1 MHENDKAIL
10 MIRDGWVMWGHL
22 YCGLLAAMSALTFTW
37 PSLAIVR
44 CLYSGSWHHHL
55 LCPFVPPLR
64 SRPISNTTITS
75 SPPPARNWGGH
86 CQDIKVQDMNFR
98 LSLTGYPG
106 IVRAHPVVGV
116 SGVAIVANARARP
129 ALVSALQLCPTNTI
143 SPSLC
148 RT

>member
-1 MHENDKAIL
+1 MRAIFSLPIFALHKVFSTFFRFGEPKNCSCYVSLWKTKPSEGLCSGSLQYLRMHENDKAIL

-86 CQDIKVQDMNFR
+86 CQDI
-98 LSLTGYPG
+98 
-106 IVRAHPVVGV
+106 
-116 SGVAIVANARARP
+116 
-129 ALVSALQLCPTNTI
+129 
-143 SPSLC
+143 
-148 RT
+148 